1 MGKIWGKKSIFPED
15 EFGKLLFDEWDGVE
29 WNKYYSFIFRC
40 VNLYLK
46 EGLIKIKY
54 DKTKDN
60 YNASFGNDV
69 TRDELAK
76 IIDEIINIKHQSA
89 FSVSD
94 FLIIY
99 NKLDNPLRLEK
110 MFHRNNS
117 KKLINH
123 YLNTIKNNQFTYCQ
137 TSRHWCKIN

>member
-60 YNASFGNDV
+60 YNA
-69 TRDELAK
+69 
-76 IIDEIINIKHQSA
+76 
-89 FSVSD
+89 
-94 FLIIY
+94 
-99 NKLDNPLRLEK
+99 LRLEK

-123 YLNTIKNNQFTYCQ
+123 YLKTIKNNQFTYCQ

>member
-69 TRDELAK
+69 TRDEMAR
-76 IIDEIINIKHQSA
+76 IIDEIINIKRVVA

-94 FLIIY
+94 FIRIY
-99 NKLDNPLRLEK
+99 NTFDNPLKSEK
-110 MFHRNNS
+110 LFHKNNS
-117 KKLINH
+117 KKLIDI
-123 YLNTIKNNQFTYCQ
+123 YLNSIIQGNQFIYKKKYKK
-137 TSRHWCKIN
+137 WMKK